1 MDKFVIRDYVIN
13 FHNNLSIWLFE
24 TTSISPQYQVVFHF
38 LSTLTLEKKIL
49 ALENIL
55 EEIPNNYADSFKTDI
70 CLFFNEFASKNPMLI
85 FLEKFD
91 DESSIRNW
99 VDKLTSRIVMHESD
113 DVVSELIAD
122 YFYNG

>member
-1 MDKFVIRDYVIN
+1 MKF
-13 FHNNLSIWLFE
+13 E
-24 TTSISPQYQVVFHF
+24 Q
-38 LSTLTLEKKIL
+38 KIL
-49 ALENIL
+49 ALQNIL
-55 EEIPNNYADSFKTDI
+55 EETPNNYADSFKTDI
-70 CLFFNEFASKNPMLI
+70 CLFYNEFASKNPMLI